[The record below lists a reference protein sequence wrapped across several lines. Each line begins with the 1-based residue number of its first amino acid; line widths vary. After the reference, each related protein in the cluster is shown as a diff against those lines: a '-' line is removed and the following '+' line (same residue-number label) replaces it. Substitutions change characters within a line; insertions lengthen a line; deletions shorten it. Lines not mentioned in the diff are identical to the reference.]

1 MPASRW
7 LLPNKG
13 SLEWGEELNE
23 NLTEVLL
30 ENLPSLPDSDLTT
43 EIEEQPVSEQ
53 TPVNLPSELPILP
66 LRGLV
71 VYPQTAVPLTIG
83 QPRSI
88 RLVDDI
94 VLEDRLI
101 GLIASKN
108 PENENPSPDDL
119 FQVGTVAMIQRLFRA
134 PDGTIRLLIQGLA
147 RFRAIEFTQTEPY
160 LRARIEPIPEQVESG
175 LEVEALAR
183 NVRDQFEHIAEMIPS
198 IPRELVSSVAA
209 IQDPLQTVYTIANFQ
224 RMELADAQFILEL
237 DSTDKKLRKL
247 VSILTRETEVLD
259 LGQRIQNEARSEI
272 DKMQR

>member
-30 ENLPSLPDSDLTT
+30 EDSPSQPDTDVST
-43 EIEEQPVSEQ
+43 EIEEQQISDQ
-53 TPVNLPSELPILP
+53 TPINLPSELPILP

-108 PENENPSPDDL
+108 PENENP
-119 FQVGTVAMIQRLFRA
+119 VAR
-134 PDGTIRLLIQGLA
+134 
-147 RFRAIEFTQTEPY
+147 
-160 LRARIEPIPEQVESG
+160 
-175 LEVEALAR
+175 
-183 NVRDQFEHIAEMIPS
+183 
-198 IPRELVSSVAA
+198 
-209 IQDPLQTVYTIANFQ
+209 
-224 RMELADAQFILEL
+224 
-237 DSTDKKLRKL
+237 
-247 VSILTRETEVLD
+247 
-259 LGQRIQNEARSEI
+259 
-272 DKMQR
+272 